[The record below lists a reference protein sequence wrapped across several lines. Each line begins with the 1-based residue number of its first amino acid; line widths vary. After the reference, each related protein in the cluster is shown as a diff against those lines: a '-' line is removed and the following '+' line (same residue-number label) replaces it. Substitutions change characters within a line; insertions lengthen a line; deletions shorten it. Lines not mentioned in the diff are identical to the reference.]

1 MDEETKTSAG
11 FTQSLWKFFV
21 SIKLTVVVLLALAA
35 LSIIGT
41 LIPQNLN
48 PVDYHQAFDP
58 FVYRLFAAFDIFD
71 MYHSWWFQGLML
83 LLVVNV
89 VICSIDRLQ
98 INWKVIFPGTPQFN
112 LDAFRRRKSRR
123 DFQVSGEPEAIKL
136 TFERRL
142 AKSYGFCRAFP
153 TDQGFAITAE
163 KGRWTRLGVY
173 AVHFSIVVL
182 LIGSLVGSNFGFEG
196 YVNIP
201 EGESTNTIELRFTG
215 QAMRLP
221 FTIRCDDFNVEF
233 YGNSQRPKEF
243 RSSLVIL
250 NKGKAVAH
258 KDIVVNDPLRYKGI
272 NIFQSSYGRVP
283 NNQPT
288 LGGSGQLAEEIELHI
303 RSVATG
309 KTYTVKTRMGQSA
322 EMPEALGHIVIDS
335 YQPAAQFRGMALGP
349 ALLAT
354 LTTAT
359 GQTQTIL
366 LPLKFPKFDTMR
378 RGAAIISVAS
388 DLTPPEPRYYTGLQ
402 VTYDPGVGLVYAGFI
417 LMILGCAVAFF
428 MSHQRVVVEIRPT
441 QKGSS
446 VMVSGT
452 ANKNKMGNQMHLDRL
467 ADNLASLGGQSHT
480 AS

>member
-1 MDEETKTSAG
+1 MDEETKTTAG
-11 FTQSLWKFFV
+11 FMQGLWKFFI
-21 SIKLTVVVLLALAA
+21 SIKLTVVVLLSLAA
-35 LSIIGT
+35 LSIVGT

-48 PVDYHQAFDP
+48 PLEYRQVFDP
-58 FVYRLFAAFDIFD
+58 FVYRLFVTLDIFD

-98 INWKVIFPGTPQFN
+98 TTWKVLFPGTPQFN
-112 LDAFRRRKSRR
+112 LNSFRKRKSRR
-123 DFQVSGEPEAIKL
+123 EFQVPKQAEGLKL
-136 TFERRL
+136 VYERRL
-142 AKSYGFCRAFP
+142 AKSYGYCRAFS
-153 TDQGFAITAE
+153 TERGFAITAE
-163 KGRWTRLGVY
+163 KGRWTRWGVY

-201 EGESTNTIELRFTG
+201 EGQSVDTIELRYTG
-215 QAMRLP
+215 KAMRLP
-221 FTIRCDDFNVEF
+221 FAIRCDDFSVQF

-243 RSSLVIL
+243 RSSLAIL
-250 NKGKAVAH
+250 DKGRVVAQ
-258 KDIVVNDPLRYKGI
+258 KDILVNNPLRYKGI
-272 NIFQSSYGRVP
+272 NIFQSSYGRLP
-283 NNQPT
+283 NDQPR
-288 LGGSGQLAEEIELHI
+288 LGSNGQDIQLQI

-309 KTYTVKTRMGQSA
+309 KTYVVKTPMGKPV
-322 EMPEALGHIVIDS
+322 ELPETLGKLVIDS

-349 ALLAT
+349 ALQAT

-366 LPLKFPKFDTMR
+366 LPLKFPRFDTMR
-378 RGAAIISVAS
+378 RGATIISVAS
-388 DLTPPEPRYYTGLQ
+388 ALPTPEPRYYTGLQ

-428 MSHQRVVVEIRPT
+428 MSHQRVVVEIEPAGE
-441 QKGSS
+441 GSK
-446 VMVSGT
+446 VMLSGT
-452 ANKNKMGNQMHLDRL
+452 ANKNKMGHQMSLERL
-467 ADNLASLGGQSHT
+467 AASLAALGGESHQ